1 MNSQPFNQ
9 ARYAPLMTLTDPA
22 AADAAFL
29 ALVEERLRD
38 EDLDPADAK
47 ARVAVEAAERNNLAV
62 YAALNEPRAFAQV
75 ERLFK
80 LDHKYYRTQQPPEG
94 GDPGT
99 PPSGGRA
106 PVPQPAIRNP

>member
-22 AADAAFL
+22 AADAAFDT
-29 ALVEERLRD
+29 LVEQTMREAQ
-38 EDLDPADAK
+38 LDPADPAHRP
-47 ARVAVEAAERNNLAV
+47 AAEALERNNLAV

-80 LDHKYYRTQQPPEG
+80 LDHKYYRTEQPLEG

-99 PPSGGRA
+99 PPSGGSA
-106 PVPQPAIRNP
+106 PIPQSAIRNS